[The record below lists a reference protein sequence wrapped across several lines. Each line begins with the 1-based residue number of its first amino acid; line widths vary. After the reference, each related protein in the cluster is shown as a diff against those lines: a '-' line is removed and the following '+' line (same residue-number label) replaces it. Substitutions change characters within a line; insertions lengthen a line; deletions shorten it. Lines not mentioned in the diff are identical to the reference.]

1 MTLIPSASPL
11 SSGLAL
17 DCVCLFIQLRACF
30 RSLLSLS
37 HGSHVTLPYGMMLTH
52 GYASAWT
59 LLQEGGAW
67 PVRSSCPGKAAQHVY
82 PEGPELD

>member
-1 MTLIPSASPL
+1 MTLIPSAAPL

-37 HGSHVTLPYGMMLTH
+37 ACHVTLPYGMMLTH
-52 GYASAWT
+52 GCASAWT
-59 LLQEGGAW
+59 LLQGGGHGQF
-67 PVRSSCPGKAAQHVY
+67 VLSMCTQKA
-82 PEGPELD
+82 LSLTD

>member
-1 MTLIPSASPL
+1 MTLIPSAAPL

-37 HGSHVTLPYGMMLTH
+37 ACHVTLPYGMMLTH
-52 GYASAWT
+52 GCASAWT
-59 LLQEGGAW
+59 LLQGRVAW
-67 PVRSSCPGKAAQHVY
+67 PVRAQHVY